1 MDFVIG
7 SNACRQQMS
16 FANASRWSFLPR
28 FLRTFR
34 SQLLLLALVA
44 LAPFATFSFLSVQDL
59 SAHYR
64 AESLNRAA
72 EQARTTSAR
81 VDHFIEGSA
90 QLLDAIGVMVVLGP
104 RSNIDIN
111 AKLRQLK
118 AKLPSYIS
126 TLQVVSVHGDVKH
139 VAGEP
144 GVTTTGY
151 SVADRKY
158 FKEAMSKRSLGFG
171 EPVVSRL
178 TGKMS
183 LALARPV
190 LDHNGAVA
198 CVVTLSI
205 LVENFQAFLL
215 NDQIP
220 PNSEITLLDENG
232 VVIGRSLDPG
242 NWVARKLLDQPMIQT
257 MFREKHGQLEGAAPD
272 GTSRLISYTKTTNA
286 PWLVYVGI
294 PTETVLAPARDSLY
308 KLWWFAALTGLA
320 ALALAAW
327 ISQRIAAPIQQLGA
341 DVRRFSRGDLSHRTT
356 IKTTGEVARLASDF
370 NQMAATLQQSTEEL
384 RESEARYDLALDA
397 TTDGLWEIDL
407 EKKTIT
413 GSPKV
418 KGLLG
423 YTNADLPNE
432 RGAFEALLH
441 PDDRARA
448 IDALNHHV
456 KFDHPLID
464 EFRLQAKD
472 GTYHWISRRG
482 KSVRNAHGKVIRIVG
497 SISNVT
503 ARKQAELEV
512 NQLNA
517 ELEKRVL
524 ERTADLTR
532 EIGRHE
538 ETQQQLKASN
548 RELQVSLEKLRQQ
561 TREMA
566 LLHEMSELLQ
576 AASTIEEYNKIIS
589 HAMQQLF
596 NAKAG
601 ALYVLR
607 SSRDLVEASITWG
620 QFDQAETVFRPDD
633 CWALKLSKL
642 HFTTRRDDEVGCSH
656 IVAEDVQGYVCVPL
670 YSHGETLGF
679 IHLRAMTAANR
690 DLLEAK
696 LPLIHTVSEYLGLAL
711 GNFRLQQ
718 TLRHQSVRD
727 GLTGLFNRRYLEESI
742 SREVARV
749 ARDGTQLGIIMFDLD
764 HFKRVNDTYGHDMGD
779 AVLRQIGSLLLEHVR
794 DEDIPCRY
802 GGEEFTIILPGANL
816 ETSRLRAEELRQSIA
831 SMTVNWGGQ
840 IIGNLSV
847 SLGVSCF
854 PLHGSSWQ
862 EALKAADKALY
873 AAKNAGR
880 KRVVV
885 API

>member
-1 MDFVIG
+1 MRLAT
-7 SNACRQQMS
+7 SS
-16 FANASRWSFLPR
+16 KLSFLPR
-28 FLRTFR
+28 FLRSFR
-34 SQLLLLALVA
+34 GQLLLLALVS
-44 LAPFATFSFLSVQDL
+44 LAPFATFSFLSVEDL

-72 EQARTTSAR
+72 EQARMTGAR
-81 VDHFIEGSA
+81 LDHFIEGAA
-90 QLLDAIGVMVVLGP
+90 QLLDAIGVMVAVGP
-104 RSNIDIN
+104 QSSNDIN
-111 AKLRQLK
+111 TKLRELK
-118 AKLPSYIS
+118 AKLPAHIS
-126 TLQVVSVHGDVKH
+126 ALQIVSVNGDVKH
-139 VAGEP
+139 VVGEP
-144 GVTTTGY
+144 GVTTTTY

-158 FKEAMSKRSLGFG
+158 FKEAISKRSLGFG
-171 EPVVSRL
+171 EPVISRL
-178 TGKMS
+178 SGKMS

-190 LDHNGAVA
+190 LDQNGVMR

-215 NDQIP
+215 NEQIP
-220 PNSEITLLDENG
+220 PNSEVTLLDENG
-232 VVIGRSLDPG
+232 VVIARSLDPSK
-242 NWVARKLLDQPMIQT
+242 WVARNLLNQPLIQT
-257 MFREKHGQLEGAAPD
+257 MFREKQGQLEGASAD
-272 GTSRLISYTKTTNA
+272 GISRLISFTKTSNA

-294 PTETVLAPARDSLY
+294 PTETALAPARESLRQ
-308 KLWWFAALTGLA
+308 LWWFAALTGLA

-327 ISQRIAAPIQQLGA
+327 ISRRIAAPIQQLSA

-356 IKTTGEVARLASDF
+356 VKTTGEVARLASDF
-370 NQMAATLQQSTEEL
+370 NQMAATLQQSTDKL

-397 TTDGLWEIDL
+397 TTDGLWEINL
-407 EKKTIT
+407 EKNTIT

-441 PDDRARA
+441 PEDRSRT
-448 IDALNHHV
+448 IDALNRHV
-456 KFDHPLID
+456 KFDHPLAD
-464 EFRLQAKD
+464 EFRLRAKD
-472 GTYHWISRRG
+472 GSYHWISRRG
-482 KSVRNAHGKVIRIVG
+482 KSVRNEHGKVIRIVG

-512 NQLNA
+512 KQLNA
-517 ELEKRVL
+517 ELERRVL
-524 ERTADLTR
+524 ERTADLTS
-532 EIGRHE
+532 EIARHE

-596 NAKAG
+596 SAKAG
-601 ALYVLR
+601 ALYVVR

-620 QFDQAETVFRPDD
+620 RFDQAETVFRPDD

-642 HFTTRRDDEVGCSH
+642 HFTTRREEDVGCSH
-656 IVAEDVQGYVCVPL
+656 VTAEGVQSYVCVPL
-670 YSHGETLGF
+670 NSHGETLGF
-679 IHLRAMTAANR
+679 IHLRAMTAASG

-727 GLTGLFNRRYLEESI
+727 SLTGLFNRRYLEESI

-779 AVLRQIGSLLLEHVR
+779 AVLRQVGNLILEHVR

-816 ETSRLRAEELRQSIA
+816 EASRVRAEELRQLIA
-831 SMTVNWGGQ
+831 SMTVQWGGQ
-840 IIGNLSV
+840 VIGSLSV
-847 SLGVSCF
+847 SLGVSCY
-854 PLHGSSWQ
+854 PLHGSTWQ
-862 EALKAADKALY
+862 DALKAADKALY
-873 AAKNAGR
+873 TAKKSGR